1 MVLRSIPVT
10 RSIWRWLLPA
20 SNSVAIVVCR
30 CGFKTFNPVSLKSE
44 GVTVTSCQGLT
55 EAMKNGVRP
64 PSHQGRGGGIWGGH
78 KWGSLGGHQGLKG
91 PIPMAWLNEAA
102 RLPGKALN
110 LGIAIWW
117 LAGMA
122 QTKTFKLTG
131 KALAQLGVSRD
142 AAADALKRLEGRGL
156 IRVQRAPGQRP
167 TVEIL
172 SVARKVTK
180 LENTE

>member
-1 MVLRSIPVT
+1 MYIDDKSIPVRRVRQDSST
-10 RSIWRWLLPA
+10 GKYIDAPL
-20 SNSVAIVVCR
+20 SVP
-30 CGFKTFNPVSLKSE
+30 F
-44 GVTVTSCQGLT
+44 
-55 EAMKNGVRP
+55 
-64 PSHQGRGGGIWGGH
+64 
-78 KWGSLGGHQGLKG
+78 LKG

-102 RLPGKALN
+102 KLPGKAIN

-131 KALAQLGVSRD
+131 KALDQLGVSRD

-172 SVARKVTK
+172 SAACKVTK

>member
-1 MVLRSIPVT
+1 MYIDDKSIPVKRVRLDSST
-10 RSIWRWLLPA
+10 GKYIGAPL
-20 SNSVAIVVCR
+20 
-30 CGFKTFNPVSLKSE
+30 
-44 GVTVTSCQGLT
+44 TV
-55 EAMKNGVRP
+55 P
-64 PSHQGRGGGIWGGH
+64 F
-78 KWGSLGGHQGLKG
+78 LKG
-91 PIPMAWLNEAA
+91 PIPLAWLNEAA
-102 RLPGKALN
+102 KLPGKAIN
-110 LGIAIWW
+110 LGLAIWW

-131 KALAQLGVSRD
+131 KALDQLGVSRD

-172 SVARKVTK
+172 SVASKVTK

>member
-1 MVLRSIPVT
+1 MYIDDKSIPVKRVRLDSST
-10 RSIWRWLLPA
+10 GKYIGAPL
-20 SNSVAIVVCR
+20 
-30 CGFKTFNPVSLKSE
+30 
-44 GVTVTSCQGLT
+44 TV
-55 EAMKNGVRP
+55 P
-64 PSHQGRGGGIWGGH
+64 F
-78 KWGSLGGHQGLKG
+78 LKG

-131 KALAQLGVSRD
+131 KALDQLGVSRD

>member
-1 MVLRSIPVT
+1 MYIDDKSIPVKRVRLDSST
-10 RSIWRWLLPA
+10 GKYIGAPL
-20 SNSVAIVVCR
+20 
-30 CGFKTFNPVSLKSE
+30 
-44 GVTVTSCQGLT
+44 TV
-55 EAMKNGVRP
+55 P
-64 PSHQGRGGGIWGGH
+64 F
-78 KWGSLGGHQGLKG
+78 LKG

-172 SVARKVTK
+172 SVASKVTK